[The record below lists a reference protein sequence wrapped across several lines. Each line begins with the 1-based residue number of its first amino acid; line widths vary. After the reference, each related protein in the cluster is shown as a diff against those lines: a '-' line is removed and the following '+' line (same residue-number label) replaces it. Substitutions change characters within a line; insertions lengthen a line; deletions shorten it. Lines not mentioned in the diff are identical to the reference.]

1 MLEYAKSVGE
11 NRTHLEVLDAHL
23 YAKNMGKKL
32 AIAIDSP
39 TVSEGEFLKVMSS
52 SEFLQLVSEGSVAET
67 IDPGMMNDTWAF
79 LSCNALYDQSAASA
93 RNHWVPILFKS
104 QVANSV
110 WIEATDL
117 ATAQTKLQLRSHEV
131 KLAQLEGD
139 FDVEDCDDEVKLAQ
153 HMGLLDKTRR
163 ETIKFLEFLYFL
175 YFPRHSN
182 TLH

>member
-1 MLEYAKSVGE
+1 
-11 NRTHLEVLDAHL
+11 
-23 YAKNMGKKL
+23 
-32 AIAIDSP
+32 
-39 TVSEGEFLKVMSS
+39 
-52 SEFLQLVSEGSVAET
+52 
-67 IDPGMMNDTWAF
+67 MMNDTWAF